1 VKYQGYATCP
11 SAGVAPNE
19 CFGATQYDWIL
30 GSSHT
35 RPKGQSS
42 QTFKENE
49 RYEHWCQ
56 GKKTMI
62 AAQVARIIANFVIF
76 CELSDDDLVDPDEAC
91 GVMEVLGSQ
100 LEAMDKPF
108 LRKLVDAFPIIAVEY
123 SGKAQELVRDLPYG
137 FYLEEALAS
146 DDPARLAE
154 LEAIRDAKA

>member
-1 VKYQGYATCP
+1 
-11 SAGVAPNE
+11 
-19 CFGATQYDWIL
+19 
-30 GSSHT
+30 
-35 RPKGQSS
+35 
-42 QTFKENE
+42 
-49 RYEHWCQ
+49 
-56 GKKTMI
+56 MI